1 MTRSALPGAHST
13 LTGQQ
18 RPSATANCNR
28 ALQRLAVVDNHVPE
42 QETDVAEI
50 GKRGRIAPGWILKLF
65 DELGTSDFWTTFECF
80 AADTEQADDW

>member
-1 MTRSALPGAHST
+1 
-13 LTGQQ
+13 
-18 RPSATANCNR
+18 
-28 ALQRLAVVDNHVPE
+28 VDNHVPE